1 MLLLLV
7 AGAVVGVVLTGG
19 SHQAA
24 PASAGGAPTGSA
36 GAPAG
41 GASGSSASGT
51 AGATATGG
59 TDAGAELARWAGAE
73 LPTGAHLVAGPGLS
87 DALRRAGVPAG
98 LVAGSPTSGTVLT
111 VTDGAVPAGDRL
123 VASFGSPPAFAVVD
137 PAPVQPTA
145 DELRRR
151 RDLASAVLANPTT
164 RAAAG
169 AATVLRAGTV
179 DARLLGL
186 LAALT
191 ARSGIGIAA
200 LPAAADEPAGVGL
213 ARSALVDEVGGR
225 PVTAGSPD
233 VPDLVAFLR
242 AQLAPYAPDEVTV
255 TPGGVLLAYRYVAG
269 PDAAV
274 TAASY

>member
-1 MLLLLV
+1 MLVLLV
-7 AGAVVGVVLTGG
+7 AGAVVALVLAGR

-24 PASAGGAPTGSA
+24 PPSAGGAPTGSA

-41 GASGSSASGT
+41 GSAGGTSGT
-51 AGATATGG
+51 AAAGG

-73 LPTGAHLVAGPGLS
+73 LPTGAHLVAAPLVS

-98 LVAGSPTSGTVLT
+98 LVAGSPTPGTVLT

-137 PAPVQPTA
+137 PSPVQPTA

-151 RDLASAVLANPTT
+151 RDLAAAVLANPTT

-179 DARLLGL
+179 DARLLGV

-191 ARSGIGIAA
+191 ARSGLGIAA
-200 LPAAADEPAGVGL
+200 LPAAADEPAGDAL

-233 VPDLVAFLR
+233 VPDLVAFLK
-242 AQLAPYAPDEVTV
+242 AQLPPYAPDEVTV
-255 TPGGVLLAYRYVAG
+255 TPSGVLIAYRYLSG